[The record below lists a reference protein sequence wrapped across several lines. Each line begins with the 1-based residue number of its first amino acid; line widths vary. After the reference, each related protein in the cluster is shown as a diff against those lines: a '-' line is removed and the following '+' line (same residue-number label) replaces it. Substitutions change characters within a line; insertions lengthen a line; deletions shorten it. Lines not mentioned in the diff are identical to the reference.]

1 MTVPS
6 NPEALCRGGDLTPL
20 VSFMP
25 ANNRRR
31 RDFGALLVAGALL
44 FLLALPANGQ
54 SRSPRVPALTVQ
66 RVITAEYAFC
76 SRTESAT
83 ASELDAIDAE
93 IQNAMDEARRRR
105 NQLVADSVRV
115 ATRLQNAQAK
125 VNEIDARLSPFQVER
140 SKVLSDMK
148 PFADQ
153 IARLEQGN
161 AAAGAAGEHAQLMAR
176 EAELRARIATMTAEL
191 EKLRSIQ
198 RGGPMNPLPTQGDEI
213 QRLFQGMTA
222 AEGPVADLRRAQQE
236 LEDVMARLR
245 EIRRETIPIRYDPQY
260 VALQRRLEE
269 LNRQIATV
277 ETELAA
283 ARRARD
289 EAKTASEQYD
299 LKTLELAHEENLYIY
314 EHMTRARH
322 CLQKR
327 REQLNPAAPSAPTT
341 SARATTG
348 QWSVSCRFKDPDY
361 GNTTDGGGFSL
372 TPTLDGRG
380 GVRGAYVSSN
390 ASYEVT
396 GRIAPDG
403 SASGTGSGSGWT
415 VTWSGRFSEAGDNT
429 VGNGSVNVT
438 FTDIEEGGTCTGTW
452 SVP

>member
-1 MTVPS
+1 M
-6 NPEALCRGGDLTPL
+6 
-20 VSFMP
+20 
-25 ANNRRR
+25 
-31 RDFGALLVAGALL
+31 
-44 FLLALPANGQ
+44 
-54 SRSPRVPALTVQ
+54 
-66 RVITAEYAFC
+66 TAEYAFC
-76 SRTESAT
+76 SRTEGAP
-83 ASELDAIDAE
+83 ASELDAVDSE
-93 IQNAMDEARRRR
+93 IQTAMDQAQRRVD
-105 NQLVADSVRV
+105 QLVADSASV
-115 ATRLQNAQAK
+115 ATRLRNAQAK
-125 VNEIDARLSPFQVER
+125 VDEIDGKLSPLQVER
-140 SKVLSDMK
+140 SKILSDMK

-161 AAAGAAGEHAQLMAR
+161 APAGVAGDHAQLMAR

-213 QRLFQGMTA
+213 QRFFQGMTA

-269 LNRQIATV
+269 INRQIAAI
-277 ETELAA
+277 ETELDA

-289 EAKTASEQYD
+289 EAKTALEQSE
-299 LKTLELAHEENLYIY
+299 LKTLELAHVENLYIY
-314 EHMTRARH
+314 EHMIRARQ
-322 CLQKR
+322 CVQKR
-327 REQLNPAAPSAPTT
+327 REQLNGAAPPVQAT
-341 SARATTG
+341 SARAATG
-348 QWSVSCRFKDPDY
+348 RWSVSCRFKDPDY

-390 ASYEVT
+390 ANYEVT

-403 SASGTGSGSGWT
+403 SATGTGSGSGWT
-415 VTWSGRFSEAGDNT
+415 VTWSGRFAEAGGNT
-429 VGNGSVNVT
+429 VGNGNVNVT
-438 FTDIEEGGTCTGTW
+438 FTDVEEGGTCTGTW
-452 SVP
+452 SIP